1 MWVVVGVC
9 VNITQYYMRALGIYR
24 SLHGK
29 LSWIPRDNGASFLS
43 DGTEVELESRAGAGR
58 GESRVSFLRQTSSLL
73 RLGRTPASFSRTN

>member
-29 LSWIPRDNGASFLS
+29 RSWIPRDSGASFLS
-43 DGTEVELESRAGAGR
+43 DGTDLELESRAGTGR
-58 GESRVSFLRQTSSLL
+58 GESRVSFLTQTSSLL
-73 RLGRTPASFSRTN
+73 RLGRTN